1 MQPYHLPYTA
11 GQTSMDDLL
20 RRHKVRWLGH
30 AARKPDDVMVM
41 QLLFAHSIP
50 GLSWGALTHLTTVLV
65 LLLLRIIPDPD
76 QGNVLIQPPSLVIR
90 GGPFHCGF
98 TLTFR
103 ARPFPSRRGRN
114 NNITN
119 TTKITITITIIMI
132 E

>member
-50 GLSWGALTHLTTVLV
+50 GNPWAMAMAMGCRHPAPMTMDGHGHHL
-65 LLLLRIIPDPD
+65 
-76 QGNVLIQPPSLVIR
+76 
-90 GGPFHCGF
+90 
-98 TLTFR
+98 
-103 ARPFPSRRGRN
+103 A
-114 NNITN
+114 
-119 TTKITITITIIMI
+119 
-132 E
+132 